1 MGQNKLL
8 PFNPNNQ
15 NILSDAAYQASS
27 ERLNG
32 NTKGSTAS
40 SELVNKALKQSSA
53 VANAIGQIVT
63 INNGP
68 NADDSNPSDIALGL
82 FQNLKSTYHAS
93 FAVADTGVWNLT
105 IADSLTASQTA
116 PTLMYGIFV
125 AITASPSDNQT
136 VSINGA
142 AAIPIKINATDNLK
156 AGDFTA
162 SSANPLPML
171 FLISNNV
178 AYLQIWVKHT
188 DQVFP
193 TYGTT
198 TVTGDGWTTVVE
210 GETFSKIL
218 NIAGVSADS
227 LVNVQIPYQTI
238 KLFLDNSVYGMY
250 ASNTNGTVTLFVQAD
265 EAPNFEF
272 NIQYTIEKFTS

>member
-40 SELVNKALKQSSA
+40 SELVNKALKQSAA

-68 NADDSNPSDIALGL
+68 NADDSKPSDIALGL

-93 FAVADTGVWNLT
+93 FVVADTGVWNLT
-105 IADSLTASQTA
+105 IADSLTTSQTA

-142 AAIPIKINATDNLK
+142 ASIPVKINATDNLK

-162 SSANPLPML
+162 STTNPLPML

-188 DQVFP
+188 GQIFP

-210 GETFSKIL
+210 GETFSKVL

>member
-40 SELVNKALKQSSA
+40 SELVNKALKQSAA

-68 NADDSNPSDIALGL
+68 NADDSKPSDIALGL

-93 FAVADTGVWNLT
+93 FTVADTGVWNLT
-105 IADSLTASQTA
+105 IADSLTTSQTA

-142 AAIPIKINATDNLK
+142 AAIPVKINATDNLK

-162 SSANPLPML
+162 STTNPLPML

-188 DQVFP
+188 DQIFP

-210 GETFSKIL
+210 GETFSKVL

>member
-40 SELVNKALKQSSA
+40 SELVNKALKQAAA
-53 VANAIGQIVT
+53 VANAVGQIVT

-93 FAVADTGVWNLT
+93 FSVADSGVWNLT
-105 IADSLTASQTA
+105 IADSLTASQAA
-116 PTLMYGIFV
+116 PTLMYGIFA

-142 AAIPIKINATDNLK
+142 AAIPVKINATDNLS

-162 SSANPLPML
+162 SAANPLPML

-198 TVTGDGWTTVVE
+198 TISGDSWTTVVE
-210 GETFSKIL
+210 GETFSKVL
-218 NIAGVSADS
+218 SIAGVSADS
-227 LVNVQIPYQTI
+227 LVNVQVPYQTI

-265 EAPNFEF
+265 EAPNFDF

>member
-93 FAVADTGVWNLT
+93 FTVADSGVWNLT

-116 PTLMYGIFV
+116 PTSMYGIFV

-142 AAIPIKINATDNLK
+142 TAIPIKINATDNLK

-162 SSANPLPML
+162 SAANPLPML

-193 TYGTT
+193 IYGTT
-198 TVTGDGWTTVVE
+198 TVTGDSWTTVVE
-210 GETFSKIL
+210 GETFSKVL

-227 LVNVQIPYQTI
+227 LVNVQVPYQTI

-265 EAPNFEF
+265 DAPNFDF
-272 NIQYTIEKFTS
+272 DIQYTIEKFTS